1 VTEEEYR
8 DMGRHIWQSF
18 VPESG
23 QSDTVHEILAN
34 YIKTTLLE
42 SKDLSWLRKR
52 SLKADIEVVLNFQ
65 EPCLKD
71 DVFDRI
77 EKAIL
82 DWYQKNRDPI
92 SRQLNPN
99 LHR

>member
-1 VTEEEYR
+1 
-8 DMGRHIWQSF
+8 MGRHNWQSF

-23 QSDTVHEILAN
+23 QSDHGHEILAN

-52 SLKADIEVVLNFQ
+52 SLKADIDAVLNFQ
-65 EPCLKD
+65 EPSLKD

-77 EKAIL
+77 EKVIL

-92 SRQLNPN
+92 PRQLNPN